1 MKAKLVSENTQSFER
16 TDGSKKQILDK
27 IIGAASKN
35 ELMEELL
42 DSKELWDQIEMF
54 VNETILDRIL
64 TKYPRFELEDLKEVT
79 NKLINEA
86 FDIWAQT
93 TEFE

>member
-79 NKLINEA
+79 NKLVNEA